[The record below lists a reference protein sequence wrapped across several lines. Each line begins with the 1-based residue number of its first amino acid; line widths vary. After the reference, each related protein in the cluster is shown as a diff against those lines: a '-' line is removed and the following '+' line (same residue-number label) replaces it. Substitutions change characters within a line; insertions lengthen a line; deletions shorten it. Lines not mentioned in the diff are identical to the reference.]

1 MVVRTDLGMGR
12 GKLAVQCSHAA
23 VSAAMEARVKLR
35 HWYDQWMREG
45 QTKIALKVRD
55 VDLLFELEGRARSVP
70 LPTCLVRDMG
80 LTQIPS
86 GSVTCLGIGP
96 GPVDAVD
103 ALTGKLRLL

>member
-23 VSAAMEARVKLR
+23 ISAAEEARAKFR

-45 QTKIALKVRD
+45 QAKIALKVRD
-55 VDLLFELEGRARSVP
+55 VDLLFELERRARNVP
-70 LPTCLVRDMG
+70 LPTYLVRDMG
-80 LTQIPS
+80 LTQVPS

-96 GPVDAVD
+96 GPVDTVN
-103 ALTGKLRLL
+103 ALTGRLRLL